1 MIVGFGKRLKYMRS
15 KIWDVINGRDLLIL
29 LSFFFGIN
37 GKKGVVL
44 YVFKKD
50 RELFRSVL
58 VSIIM

>member
-37 GKKGVVL
+37 GKKGVAL